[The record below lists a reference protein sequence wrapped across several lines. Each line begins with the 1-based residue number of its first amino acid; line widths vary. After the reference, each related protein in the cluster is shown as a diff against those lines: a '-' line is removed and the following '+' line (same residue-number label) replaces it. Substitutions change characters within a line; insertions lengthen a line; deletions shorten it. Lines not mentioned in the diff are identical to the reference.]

1 LSELPALARRLAA
14 AVAKAG
20 QEAGKQTGA
29 ALALATVVSTEGS
42 VYRRAGAWMTVDPDG
57 VRQGQVSG
65 GCLEADLAERAAAV
79 LARGVPETVTYD
91 TRQPDDLLWGLGMG
105 CQGVVRL
112 LVEPLRGERLRRLAA
127 FFAHAA
133 DLAQPA
139 VLLTVIS
146 GPPDALGER
155 LLVTADAVVSSGAA
169 SHLEEIAG
177 EIAREARQSLESL
190 EAESTGSGAFRPA
203 AGTYIKGAL
212 EIGRE
217 ILSPRPQLIV
227 CGAGEDAVPLA
238 SLAGELDWR
247 VLVIDHRAA
256 WARPERFPGARV
268 VALASPGDLP
278 GLFAAAHARTAAV
291 VMSHNFERD
300 AQYAAALLP
309 LGLPYL
315 GLLGPK
321 RRGEQILRT
330 AEALVSE
337 GRRAARVFSPV
348 GLDVAAETPR
358 EIALAIVA
366 EISAVLAGRS
376 GGHLADRETSI
387 HAPAAGRRIGA
398 PQETDR

>member
-1 LSELPALARRLAA
+1 MSELPELARRLAA
-14 AVAKAG
+14 AAA
-20 QEAGKQTGA
+20 ENETGA

-57 VRQGQVSG
+57 VRRGQVSG

-127 FFAHAA
+127 FFADAA
-133 DLAQPA
+133 DLARPA

-169 SHLEEIAG
+169 SGLEEIA
-177 EIAREARQSLESL
+177 RDARQSLES
-190 EAESTGSGAFRPA
+190 ESIESGAFRPA
-203 AGTYIKGAL
+203 AGTYMKGAL

-217 ILSPRPQLIV
+217 ILLPRPQLIV

-247 VLVIDHRAA
+247 VLVIDHRPA

-268 VALASPGDLP
+268 VALDGPSDLP

-330 AEALVSE
+330 AEALGPP

-358 EIALAIVA
+358 EIALAVVT

-387 HAPAAGRRIGA
+387 HAPAGGTRIGA
-398 PQETDR
+398 PQEADR

>member
-14 AVAKAG
+14 AAAKA
-20 QEAGKQTGA
+20 EEETGT
-29 ALALATVVSTEGS
+29 ALALATVISTEGS

-57 VRQGQVSG
+57 VRRGQVSG
-65 GCLEADLAERAAAV
+65 GCLEADLAGRAAAV

-139 VLLTVIS
+139 ILLTVIS
-146 GPPDALGER
+146 GPPDVLGER

-169 SHLEEIAG
+169 SGLEEMTG
-177 EIAREARQSLESL
+177 EMVRDARPLIESI
-190 EAESTGSGAFRPA
+190 ESGESGAFLPA
-203 AGTYIKGAL
+203 AGTYMKGAL

-247 VLVIDHRAA
+247 VLVIDHRPA

-330 AEALVSE
+330 AEAI
-337 GRRAARVFSPV
+337 GPPCRRAARVFSPV
-348 GLDVAAETPR
+348 GLDIAAETPR
-358 EIALAIVA
+358 EIALAIVT

-376 GGHLADRETSI
+376 GGHLADRETPI
-387 HAPAAGRRIGA
+387 HAPAGGRRIGA
-398 PQETDR
+398 PQEADR

>member
-1 LSELPALARRLAA
+1 MSELTALARRLATA
-14 AVAKAG
+14 AG
-20 QEAGKQTGA
+20 EETGA

-42 VYRRAGAWMTVDPDG
+42 AYRRAGAWMTVDPEG

-112 LVEPLRGERLRRLAA
+112 LVEPLRGDRLRRLAA
-127 FFAHAA
+127 FFADAA
-133 DLAQPA
+133 ELTRPA

-177 EIAREARQSLESL
+177 EITEELVRDARQSLESIEL
-190 EAESTGSGAFRPA
+190 IESGGSGAFRPA
-203 AGTYIKGAL
+203 AGTYMKGAL

-238 SLAGELDWR
+238 SLAAELDWR
-247 VLVIDHRAA
+247 VLVIDHRPA
-256 WARPERFPGARV
+256 WARPERFAGARV

-330 AEALVSE
+330 AEALVPE

-376 GGHLADRETSI
+376 GGHLADRETPI

-398 PQETDR
+398 PKEADR